1 MYGIVANVK
10 SEKGLRAGPKVY
22 ILVCKGDF
30 TTPEVSSLDKSG
42 RATIRH
48 IPFERLTNFRAGTVA
63 ERHRERF
70 HPMWLWDDKQGAETV
85 AEILKDKWPGSP
97 PPDRKARPTAP
108 GKLKE
113 AELRADDVPDS
124 NRKLV
129 GSIRQFLRR
138 LLRTHSNK

>member
-1 MYGIVANVK
+1 VYCIVANVK

-48 IPFERLTNFRAGTVA
+48 IPFKRLTNFRAGTVA
-63 ERHRERF
+63 ERHREKF
-70 HPMWLWDDKQGAETV
+70 HHMWLWDDKQGAETV
-85 AEILKDKWPGSP
+85 AEILNDKWPSTP
-97 PPDRKARPTAP
+97 PPGRNARPTGP

-113 AELRADDVPDS
+113 AELRAEGHS
-124 NRKLV
+124 GSGRKMI
-129 GSIRQFLRR
+129 GSIKQFLQR
-138 LLRTHSNK
+138 LLRAH